1 MSLRRGQVRTARRA
15 CGGTGSAEPRGD
27 NRSLGTRF
35 PCGPTSD
42 FRDSDHFG
50 LHSRPDWTGPC
61 RKPARPG
68 GNVTGVSALSADYVA
83 KSLELLK
90 QADPRISR
98 VGVIGDLRNP
108 TYAIYQR
115 ELGPAGRALGVA
127 LDFEPVNAL
136 SDIEP
141 ALSAVQ
147 KRGANA
153 VLVMHQPF
161 TFQHRQHIVQV
172 VNRYRLPAV
181 YGSQEAVELGGLI
194 SYTVSVSD
202 VFRRA
207 AFYVDKI
214 LNGVKPADLPVEQ
227 PTKFKLVINLKT
239 ANALGHT
246 VSPLLLARADD
257 VIE

>member
-161 TFQHRQHIVQV
+161 TFQYRQHIVQV

-194 SYTVSVSD
+194 SYTVSVSGCSGAL
-202 VFRRA
+202 RSTW
-207 AFYVDKI
+207 
-214 LNGVKPADLPVEQ
+214 
-227 PTKFKLVINLKT
+227 TKFLMASNPLT
-239 ANALGHT
+239 
-246 VSPLLLARADD
+246 SPSSNPPSSS
-257 VIE
+257 

>member
-15 CGGTGSAEPRGD
+15 CGGTSTAETRSD
-27 NRSLGTRF
+27 NRRRDTWFPAAKRATSAIPILSVYSADPIGLGLVA
-35 PCGPTSD
+35 S
-42 FRDSDHFG
+42 H
-50 LHSRPDWTGPC
+50 
-61 RKPARPG
+61 ARPG

-90 QADPRISR
+90 QTDPRITR

-108 TYAIYQR
+108 TYAIYKR
-115 ELGPAGRALGVA
+115 DLEPAGRALGVA

-141 ALSAVQ
+141 AVSAVQ

-161 TFQHRQHIVQV
+161 TWRNRKYIVEV
-172 VNRYRLPAV
+172 VNRHRLPAV
-181 YGSQEAVELGGLI
+181 YGNRQVVELGGLI
-194 SYTVSVSD
+194 SYAESMTA

-214 LNGVKPADLPVEQ
+214 LKGVKPADLPVEQ
-227 PTKFKLVINLKT
+227 PTKFELVINLKT
-239 ANALGHT
+239 AHALGLT
-246 VSPLLLARADD
+246 VSPLLLARANK